1 MYGYVGMEGG
11 EHHDAMDSD
20 AERVKKT
27 IVRVM
32 FIVSRHGRAAADIT
46 NMLIFDLFKGFTG

>member
-1 MYGYVGMEGG
+1 
-11 EHHDAMDSD
+11 MDSD

-32 FIVSRHGRAAADIT
+32 FIVSRDGRAAADIT
-46 NMLIFDLFKGFTG
+46 NMLIFELFKGFIGYTG